1 MGFSFGRLGSKI
13 SGGLGSAARI
23 GKKVLG
29 TTQRIGNKI
38 ADTGEKIVGGVEKVP
53 ILGNA
58 LKNQTAIA
66 RKGIGLVRHVA
77 QTAGEGVT
85 LIEKVEDLVKEGRKV
100 DSLDD
105 AVKFAKDVR
114 KAGVLAKSKLEAVRN
129 ETRSQ
134 ADVFRGRA
142 G

>member
-13 SGGLGSAARI
+13 SSGLGVGARI

-77 QTAGEGVT
+77 QTAGEGVA
-85 LIEKVEDLVKEGRKV
+85 LIDKVEDLVKEGRKV

-105 AVKFAKDVR
+105 AVKFARDVR
-114 KAGVLAKSKLEAVRN
+114 KAGVLAKSKLESVRN
-129 ETRSQ
+129 QTRSQ